1 MTLLLVI
8 AYFAVMV
15 WFVRRAR
22 ERAAE
27 HVASGLSR
35 SPLYWVTSLLTL
47 GPGEW
52 SERRRN
58 KSTSTPPERTLFTL
72 LALLCDEPSGLTL
85 LLVVGRKRLSIL
97 SVRDKTACGAVK
109 NSSFSIF
116 CSLAR

>member
-47 GPGEW
+47 G
-52 SERRRN
+52 
-58 KSTSTPPERTLFTL
+58 L
-72 LALLCDEPSGLTL
+72 LGLSVYMAHLQRQSPIPSWLWLMVAALVVVIL
-85 LLVVGRKRLSIL
+85 LLRRALKWRYPM
-97 SVRDKTACGAVK
+97 
-109 NSSFSIF
+109 
-116 CSLAR
+116 